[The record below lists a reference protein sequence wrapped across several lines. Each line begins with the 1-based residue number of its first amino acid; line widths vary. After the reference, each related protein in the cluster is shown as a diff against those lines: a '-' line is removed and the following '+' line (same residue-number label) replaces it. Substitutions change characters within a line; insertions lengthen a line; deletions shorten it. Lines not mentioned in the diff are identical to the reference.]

1 MKSSAFALRCTK
13 EIIRDPLSI
22 IFGVG
27 FPVILMVFMTI
38 LKHSVKGMP
47 AEMFAMETF
56 APGMTVFG
64 LSFIMLFLGM
74 LVMNDRNS
82 SFLPRLY
89 SSPMTAADYI
99 IGYILPMIPIGVL
112 QTVFCL
118 VTAVVLGLEI
128 SINMLAVVAVLIPVT
143 LMFASLGLLLGVI
156 FSTPAINGIGTV
168 IINISALLSGT
179 WFSLDM
185 VGEGFRTFCYCLPFA
200 HAADSATKA
209 LSGDYSQI
217 GVNIIIIF
225 AYTVVFL
232 ILGSVLFKKKM
243 KN

>member
-1 MKSSAFALRCTK
+1 
-13 EIIRDPLSI
+13 
-22 IFGVG
+22 
-27 FPVILMVFMTI
+27 MVFMTV
-38 LKHSVKGMP
+38 LKRSIKDMP
-47 AEMFAMETF
+47 AEMFRMETF

-99 IGYILPMIPIGVL
+99 VGYIVPMIPIGVL
-112 QTVFCL
+112 QTAVCL
-118 VTAVVLGLEI
+118 AVAAVLGLEV
-128 SINMLAVVAVLIPVT
+128 SINWLGFAAVLIPVI

-168 IINISALLSGT
+168 IINLSALLSGT
-179 WFSLDM
+179 WFSLEL

-200 HAADSATKA
+200 HSVDAATKA
-209 LSGDYSQI
+209 LAGDYSEI
-217 GVNIIIIF
+217 AVNLLVVLG
-225 AYTVVFL
+225 YTAVFL